1 MSPAPE
7 PRRGPAALLVPMR
20 GVLRVG
26 GVAAVVGLFLAGALG
41 WLLGG
46 AGPALGGLIGMGIA
60 VAFFAVTVVVALL
73 TAGMDPARLGL
84 WVLGSWLVKVV
95 LVMVVLAILREA
107 TFYSRGALFG
117 ALLLGTVGSLV
128 LESLVVVRAR
138 VPYVEPD
145 PR

>member
-1 MSPAPE
+1 MQ
-7 PRRGPAALLVPMR
+7 

-26 GVAAVVGLFLAGALG
+26 AAAAVVSLLLAGALG

-46 AGPALGGLIGMGIA
+46 AGPALGALIGMGIA

-73 TAGMDPARLGL
+73 TAGMDPARLGV

-95 LVMVVLAILREA
+95 LVVVVLAVLRQA
-107 TFYSRGALFG
+107 TFYSKPALFG
-117 ALLLGTVGSLV
+117 ALLIGTVGSLV

-138 VPYVEPD
+138 VPYVEPG